1 MSPIFTAAC
10 IQTNARRNIGDNLPI
25 IRDQILHAV
34 ELGADFIT
42 LPECVSMLEPDR
54 ERLLAQAPAES
65 DHPFLPMYE
74 ELARGHATWILGGTL
89 AVKTNTHNNSAPVTN
104 RCYLFSPDGTIAAT
118 YDKIHMFDVDLDDGE
133 TYRES
138 ANYTPGTKSVLT
150 DLPWGPLGMTICYD
164 LRFAY
169 LYRILAQ
176 AGAAFLTIPSAF
188 TRTTGEAH
196 WHILLRARAIET
208 GCFIIAPAQTGQHAE
223 GRETYGHSLIVGP
236 WGEILADADTDEGII
251 TAEINPAAVAAA
263 RSKIPALKH
272 DRNIKTRGP
281 KN

>member
-1 MSPIFTAAC
+1 
-10 IQTNARRNIGDNLPI
+10 
-25 IRDQILHAV
+25 
-34 ELGADFIT
+34 
-42 LPECVSMLEPDR
+42 
-54 ERLLAQAPAES
+54 
-65 DHPFLPMYE
+65 
-74 ELARGHATWILGGTL
+74 
-89 AVKTNTHNNSAPVTN
+89 
-104 RCYLFSPDGTIAAT
+104 
-118 YDKIHMFDVDLDDGE
+118 
-133 TYRES
+133 
-138 ANYTPGTKSVLT
+138 
-150 DLPWGPLGMTICYD
+150 MTICYD

-272 DRNIKTRGP
+272 DRDIKTRGP